1 MLIQLNKGI
10 LITYKNIRGNLVKP
24 TLLVL
29 AAGMGSRYGGLKQID
44 PIGPNGEIII
54 DYSIY
59 DAVKAGFGKV
69 VFVIRKDIED
79 TFKKHIGSRF
89 EGIIP
94 VDYAYQELDDL
105 PPGFKVPKGREK
117 PWGTGHAIFA
127 ARNIVN
133 EPFAVINADDF
144 YGRSAYSLLSR
155 KLVNAKDSDVADY
168 SMVGFVLKNT
178 LSEHGFV
185 SRGVCELDKNDTLL
199 TVVERTNI
207 VKTEDGAEATLDN
220 GEKLPLTGDEVVS
233 MNFWGFT
240 PSLFIHLEKLFTEF
254 LNDRGE
260 ELKSEFYIP
269 SVVADLIKQEKAK
282 AKVLTSTDSWFGVT
296 YPDDKDMVVKSVREL
311 VSSGAYPEKL
321 FT

>member
-1 MLIQLNKGI
+1 M
-10 LITYKNIRGNLVKP
+10 KP

-79 TFKKHIGSRF
+79 MFKEHIGSRF
-89 EGIIP
+89 ENIIP
-94 VDYAYQELDDL
+94 VEYAYQQLDDL
-105 PPGFKVPKGREK
+105 PSGFSVPEGRTK
-117 PWGTGHAIFA
+117 PWGTGHAIYA
-127 ARNIVN
+127 ARDIIK

-144 YGRSAYSLLSR
+144 YGKSAYELLSK
-155 KLVNAKDSDVADY
+155 KLQTSSDTNIADY
-168 SMVGFVLKNT
+168 SMVGFVLSNT
-178 LSEHGFV
+178 LSENGFV
-185 SRGVCELDKNDTLL
+185 SRGVCEIGKDNILN

-207 VKTEDGAEATLDN
+207 VKTKTGAEATLEN
-220 GEKLPLTGDEVVS
+220 GDKLPLTGNEVVS

-240 PSLFIHLEKLFTEF
+240 PSLFNHLERMFTSF
-254 LNDRGE
+254 LTQRGQ

-269 SVVADLIKQEKAK
+269 TVVADLIKEEKAT
-282 AKVLTSTDSWFGVT
+282 AQVLTSVDSWFGVT
-296 YPDDKDMVVKSVREL
+296 YPEDKEQVVKSVREL
-311 VSSGAYPEKL
+311 VENGTYPNKL
-321 FT
+321 F

>member
-1 MLIQLNKGI
+1 M
-10 LITYKNIRGNLVKP
+10 KP

-54 DYSIY
+54 DYSIF
-59 DAVKAGFGKV
+59 DAVNAGFGKI
-69 VFVIRKDIED
+69 VFVIRKDIEE

-94 VDYAYQELDDL
+94 VEYAYQQLDDL
-105 PPGFKVPKGREK
+105 PGDFKVPEGRSK
-117 PWGTGHAIFA
+117 PWGTGHAIYA
-127 ARNIVN
+127 ARNVIN

-144 YGRSAYSLLSR
+144 YGKSAYKLLAS
-155 KLVNAKDSDVADY
+155 KLKEAKDTEIADY

-178 LSEHGFV
+178 LSDHGYV
-185 SRGVCELDKNDTLL
+185 SRGVCELDDNSVLK

-207 VKTEDGAEATLDN
+207 VKKDGGAQATLEN
-220 GEKLPLTGDEVVS
+220 GDKLDLTGDEVVS

-240 PSLFIHLEKLFTEF
+240 PSLFDHLQILFTEF
-254 LNDRGE
+254 LKERGE

-269 SVVADLIKQEKAK
+269 SVVAQLIDEGKAK
-282 AKVLTSTDSWFGVT
+282 SEVLTSTDSWFGVT
-296 YPDDKDMVVKSVREL
+296 YPDDKEKVVNSVREL
-311 VSSGAYPEKL
+311 VENGSYPVKL
-321 FT
+321 FN

>member
-1 MLIQLNKGI
+1 M
-10 LITYKNIRGNLVKP
+10 KP

-54 DYSIY
+54 DYSIF

-79 TFKKHIGSRF
+79 MFKEHIGSRF

-94 VDYAYQELDDL
+94 VEYAYQQLDDL
-105 PPGFKVPKGREK
+105 PAGFSVPEGRAK

-127 ARNIVN
+127 ARDVVK

-144 YGRSAYSLLSR
+144 YGESAYALIAEKLS
-155 KLVNAKDSDVADY
+155 KITESEKELY
-168 SMVGFVLKNT
+168 SMVGFVLSNT
-178 LSEHGFV
+178 LSENGYV
-185 SRGVCELDKNDTLL
+185 SRGVCELGTNSELT

-207 VKTEDGAEATLDN
+207 VKTASGAEATLED
-220 GEKLPLTGDEVVS
+220 GSKLPLTGDEVVS

-240 PSLFIHLEKLFTEF
+240 PSLFGYLETMFTDF
-254 LNDRGE
+254 LKEKGS

-269 SVVADLIKQEKAK
+269 FVVDELIQDGKAEVE
-282 AKVLTSTDSWFGVT
+282 VLTSRDSWFGVT
-296 YPDDKDMVVKSVREL
+296 YPEDKEAVVNSVRSL
-311 VSSGAYPEKL
+311 VEMGVYPNTL
-321 FT
+321 FNK

>member
-1 MLIQLNKGI
+1 M
-10 LITYKNIRGNLVKP
+10 KP

-54 DYSIY
+54 DYSIF

-79 TFKKHIGSRF
+79 MFKEHIGSRF

-94 VDYAYQELDDL
+94 VEYAYQQLDDL
-105 PPGFKVPKGREK
+105 PPGFKIPKGRTK

-127 ARNIVN
+127 AREVVN

-144 YGRSAYSLLSR
+144 YGKSAY
-155 KLVNAKDSDVADY
+155 KLIADKLKTAKDDKVADY
-168 SMVGFVLKNT
+168 SMVGFILSNT
-178 LSEHGFV
+178 LSENGFV
-185 SRGVCELDKNDTLL
+185 SRGVCDVTDKGILT

-207 VKTEDGAEATLDN
+207 VKTETGAEATLEGGD
-220 GEKLPLTGDEVVS
+220 KLALTGDEVVS

-240 PSLFIHLEKLFTEF
+240 PSLFNHLEIMFTEF
-254 LNDRGE
+254 LKNRGA

-269 SVVADLIKQEKAK
+269 SVVADLIEEGKAQSQ
-282 AKVLTSTDSWFGVT
+282 VFTSTDSWFGVT
-296 YPDDKDMVVKSVREL
+296 YPDDKELVVNSVREL
-311 VSSGAYPEKL
+311 VENGTYPNKL
-321 FT
+321 F

>member
-1 MLIQLNKGI
+1 M
-10 LITYKNIRGNLVKP
+10 KP

-79 TFKKHIGSRF
+79 MFKEHIGSRF
-89 EGIIP
+89 QDIIP
-94 VDYAYQELDDL
+94 VEYAYQQLNDL
-105 PPGFKVPKGREK
+105 PNGFQVPEGREK
-117 PWGTGHAIFA
+117 PWGTGHAIYA
-127 ARNIVN
+127 ARNIVK

-144 YGRSAYSLLSR
+144 YGKSAYTLLGQ
-155 KLVNAKDSDVADY
+155 KLKEVSTSSIDQY
-168 SMVGFVLKNT
+168 SMVGFVLSNT
-178 LSEHGFV
+178 LSENGFV
-185 SRGVCELDKNDTLL
+185 SRGVCELGDNNILD

-207 VKTEDGAEATLDN
+207 VKTASGAEATLED
-220 GEKLPLTGDEVVS
+220 GSKLSLTGDEVVS

-240 PSLFIHLEKLFTEF
+240 PTLFDHLERMFTAF
-254 LNDRGE
+254 LKDRGS

-269 SVVADLIKQEKAK
+269 SVVADLIKEGRAS
-282 AKVLTSTDSWFGVT
+282 AEVLTSKDSWFGVT
-296 YPDDKDMVVKSVREL
+296 YPEDKDMVVKSVRAL
-311 VSSGAYPEKL
+311 VESGAYPNKL
-321 FT
+321 F

>member
-1 MLIQLNKGI
+1 M
-10 LITYKNIRGNLVKP
+10 KP

-54 DYSIY
+54 DYSIF

-79 TFKKHIGSRF
+79 MFKEHIGSRF

-94 VDYAYQELDDL
+94 VEYAYQQLDDL
-105 PPGFKVPKGREK
+105 PNGFTVPEGRAK
-117 PWGTGHAIFA
+117 PWGTGHAIYA
-127 ARNIVN
+127 ARNVVT

-144 YGRSAYSLLSR
+144 YGESAY
-155 KLVNAKDSDVADY
+155 KLISQKLNNITNSGIEDY
-168 SMVGFVLKNT
+168 SMVGFVLSNT
-178 LSEHGFV
+178 LSENGFV
-185 SRGVCELDKNDTLL
+185 ARGVCELGSDNILT

-207 VKTEDGAEATLDN
+207 VKTENGAEATLEN
-220 GEKLPLTGDEVVS
+220 GDKLSLTGNEVVS

-240 PSLFIHLEKLFTEF
+240 PSLFNHLEIMFTEF
-254 LNDRGE
+254 LSKRGS

-269 SVVADLIKQEKAK
+269 FVVDELIQKGMAK
-282 AKVLTSTDSWFGVT
+282 VEVLTSKDSWFGVT
-296 YPDDKDMVVKSVREL
+296 YPEDKESVVKSVREL
-311 VSSGAYPEKL
+311 IESGKYPQKL
-321 FT
+321 FK

>member
-1 MLIQLNKGI
+1 M
-10 LITYKNIRGNLVKP
+10 KP

-54 DYSIY
+54 DYSIF

-79 TFKKHIGSRF
+79 TFKEHIGSRF

-94 VDYAYQELDDL
+94 VEYAYQQLDDI
-105 PPGFKVPKGREK
+105 PTGFKVPDGRSK
-117 PWGTGHAIFA
+117 PWGTGHAIYS
-127 ARNIVN
+127 ARDVVK

-144 YGRSAYSLLSR
+144 YGRSAYSLLAE
-155 KLVNAKDSDVADY
+155 KLKTAVDSQVADY
-168 SMVGFVLKNT
+168 SMVGFVLSNT
-178 LSEHGFV
+178 LSENGFV
-185 SRGVCELDKNDTLL
+185 SRGICELGEKNILD

-207 VKTEDGAEATLDN
+207 VKTETGAEATLEN
-220 GEKLPLTGDEVVS
+220 GDKLTFTGDEVVS

-240 PSLFIHLEKLFTEF
+240 PSLFNFLERMFTDF
-254 LNDRGE
+254 LSEKGS

-269 SVVADLIKQEKAK
+269 SVVADLIKSGEAK
-282 AKVLTSTDSWFGVT
+282 SEVFTSADSWFGVT
-296 YPDDKDMVVKSVREL
+296 YPEDKALVVKSVREL
-311 VSSGAYPEKL
+311 VENGTYPNKL
-321 FT
+321 FK